1 MALKVCK
8 FGGTSMADGNIIV
21 EVKKIMESDKDR
33 RFAVVS
39 APGKR
44 YSGDVKVT
52 DLLYSCQSELN
63 ETGGISKS
71 FPAVRARF
79 LDIARQLNLKTDI
92 GAVLDETE
100 RRIVSENSTDF
111 TASRGEYLSA
121 RVFAEVSGAKFID
134 SEEVIFFKADGTLD
148 GAKTYKAI
156 SEAVDGVKLAV
167 FPGFYG
173 KGADGR
179 VKTFSRGGSDITGA
193 VVARAVNATL
203 YENWTDVS
211 GFLACDPHIVDFP
224 PAGRGNDHCTDFP
237 SYSVGRYG
245 YGNSGQKKLYRHLHR
260 KIAHERRNRL
270 YKESAFRYRGRGRSR
285 RAYSFGYRYNVACR
299 VGRGVER
306 R

>member
-148 GAKTYKAI
+148 GAKSYKAI

-211 GFLACDPHIVDFP
+211 GFLACDPHIVDP
-224 PAGRGNDHCTDFP
+224 PYQDA
-237 SYSVGRYG
+237 V
-245 YGNSGQKKLYRHLHR
+245 
-260 KIAHERRNRL
+260 
-270 YKESAFRYRGRGRSR
+270 
-285 RAYSFGYRYNVACR
+285 V
-299 VGRGVER
+299 
-306 R
+306 